1 MNMLL
6 CRLNRLLAF
15 PRLLRVCNKPSM
27 STVATR
33 IIATLVLTAIMGVQ
47 LPAQQNVPEVNYEF
61 LYRQTAAKLE
71 RLTLQMAKKTLGDD
85 DRKKMIEL
93 QLDQTENLEKLISL
107 NPENEGYRYEL
118 AKLVSARGDRPRAL
132 KILNELAPEDAPGYP
147 EAHFVLANQYFEK
160 PAASFEENTKDLNVA
175 LKHVNHVLTRDS
187 RNLDSML
194 LKARILTRLQKYEGA
209 YELYED
215 LMEVNPN
222 YYREMA
228 ILNTSMG
235 REERNQSV
243 YEKALANF
251 ESLAEKRE
259 NQTDD
264 RKWIVIEAGVGDVLR
279 KLDRYEE
286 AEARH
291 EEMIAQYA
299 SDPKGGPRR
308 VFLQRLLA
316 ETYISWAGNVAD
328 QKASFDSLPPETLE
342 TMLNLYAKAYMN
354 HERNPVV
361 LQSLARLSFSSNAE
375 IAAKAREVYD
385 ANADIDAPAAV
396 LNQLGNHALLSE
408 KFSEAI
414 RSYERA
420 REKSPRDPS
429 VLNNLSYA
437 YLVAVDERNAKRA
450 LELIDEAL
458 KILPIGINAV
468 EQSKF
473 LHTKATA
480 LKQLEQFDEAIELYE
495 RGIKLR
501 PNHADT
507 LRALIEC
514 YRALNKN
521 PPEEY
526 VSRLEEIDNQK

>member
-1 MNMLL
+1 
-6 CRLNRLLAF
+6 
-15 PRLLRVCNKPSM
+15 
-27 STVATR
+27 
-33 IIATLVLTAIMGVQ
+33 MGVQ

-259 NQTDD
+259 NQT
-264 RKWIVIEAGVGDVLR
+264 R
-279 KLDRYEE
+279 
-286 AEARH
+286 
-291 EEMIAQYA
+291 
-299 SDPKGGPRR
+299 
-308 VFLQRLLA
+308 
-316 ETYISWAGNVAD
+316 
-328 QKASFDSLPPETLE
+328 
-342 TMLNLYAKAYMN
+342 
-354 HERNPVV
+354 
-361 LQSLARLSFSSNAE
+361 
-375 IAAKAREVYD
+375 
-385 ANADIDAPAAV
+385 
-396 LNQLGNHALLSE
+396 
-408 KFSEAI
+408 
-414 RSYERA
+414 
-420 REKSPRDPS
+420 
-429 VLNNLSYA
+429 
-437 YLVAVDERNAKRA
+437 
-450 LELIDEAL
+450 
-458 KILPIGINAV
+458 
-468 EQSKF
+468 
-473 LHTKATA
+473 
-480 LKQLEQFDEAIELYE
+480 
-495 RGIKLR
+495 
-501 PNHADT
+501 
-507 LRALIEC
+507 
-514 YRALNKN
+514 
-521 PPEEY
+521 
-526 VSRLEEIDNQK
+526 SRLR